1 LYIYPTNQFRMKFRQ
16 YVPNTL
22 TMLNLASGMISITM
36 VFRGALLLASL
47 YIFIAAVFDF
57 LDGMAAR
64 LLDARSELG
73 KQLDSLADIVAFGVA
88 PAMIVF
94 RMLSF
99 NCEGSCNI
107 LDRLYITPYFSL
119 LIPICSAIR
128 LGKFN
133 LDLRQE
139 ENFTGLPTPAN
150 ALFFASIPPVL
161 LLQGGFFPLLR
172 LGLLTEFF
180 SSTRVLAVLTV
191 LFSYMLVSDFRMF
204 SMKFKSTKWAGNEHR
219 YLFLILSAA
228 LLLLFSFGGIPLA
241 ILLYFLLSLV
251 FQKKLI

>member
-1 LYIYPTNQFRMKFRQ
+1 MKFRQ

-204 SMKFKSTKWAGNEHR
+204 SMKFKSTKWAGNEYR

-251 FQKKLI
+251 FQKKLV